1 LGVFSRTRAAVM
13 EQPLKME
20 LLKLTPEDKD
30 ILEDVRIDN

>member
-1 LGVFSRTRAAVM
+1 M